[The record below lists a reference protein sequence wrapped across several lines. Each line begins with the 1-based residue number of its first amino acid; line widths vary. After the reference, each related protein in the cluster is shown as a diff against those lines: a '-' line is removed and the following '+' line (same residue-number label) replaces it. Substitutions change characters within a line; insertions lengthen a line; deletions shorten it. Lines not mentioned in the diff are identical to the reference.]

1 MEDIRQKN
9 VRPELE
15 FKPTNFHKG
24 FIAIRNGIISAIFI
38 AIIYSTLMA
47 DLNLAIK
54 YVVFVLASAITG
66 VFLFYLVDVFYYTL
80 TIHPEKIIVKRLKD
94 NDIIYLKDIKA
105 FKRNKNG
112 YVELIPID
120 STRDLIT
127 IEHTFNKQEELLQF
141 FGLTLINLDQEA
153 LDLAKQ
159 EALSNPDL
167 GVSPPLRE
175 EKLKEVKKPS
185 NYINYAGAAIAFW
198 VMLYP
203 KPYDAAILTA
213 MLFPVG
219 VAAIIIVYKG
229 TIKLNAEDEK
239 PYPNLSYSATAPGAA
254 LALRAFLDFEI
265 LSYPTW
271 LWYCLGIVSLTLSTA
286 FLRSTK
292 EINFKAWSDLAAV
305 LYLSFMLY
313 MYLYGAYMMMNCE
326 YDSSKPQVFTTLVSD
341 KEISSGKHTSY
352 YLRLEPWGPRIY
364 SENVRVTSTQYEA
377 IAIGDVIHVH
387 LYSGA
392 LKSPWFLVSKK

>member
-1 MEDIRQKN
+1 
-9 VRPELE
+9 
-15 FKPTNFHKG
+15 
-24 FIAIRNGIISAIFI
+24 
-38 AIIYSTLMA
+38 
-47 DLNLAIK
+47 
-54 YVVFVLASAITG
+54 VLASAITG

-112 YVELIPID
+112 YIELIPID

-141 FGLTLINLDQEA
+141 FGLTLTNLDQEA

-175 EKLKEVKKPS
+175 EKLKEVKKLS

-229 TIKLNAEDEK
+229 IIKLNAEDEK
-239 PYPNLSYSATAPGAA
+239 PYPNLSYAATAPGAA

-265 LSYPTW
+265 LAYPTW
-271 LWYCLGIVSLTLSTA
+271 LWYCLG
-286 FLRSTK
+286 R
-292 EINFKAWSDLAAV
+292 
-305 LYLSFMLY
+305 
-313 MYLYGAYMMMNCE
+313 
-326 YDSSKPQVFTTLVSD
+326 
-341 KEISSGKHTSY
+341 
-352 YLRLEPWGPRIY
+352 
-364 SENVRVTSTQYEA
+364 
-377 IAIGDVIHVH
+377 
-387 LYSGA
+387 
-392 LKSPWFLVSKK
+392 